1 MELFNRS
8 LFLAVFLFLSFT
20 SISYGQKKAL
30 IFPGEAFTVSEKPAF
45 ILFPEEAKRT
55 IPQPWI
61 IYAPT
66 LPAYPDHHEKWMH
79 EQFLKAGI
87 AVAGIDVGEGYGS
100 PKSNQL
106 LTDLYNELVQKKGF
120 APKPCLFGRSRG
132 GLWVTSWAVEN
143 PTKVSGII
151 GIYPVFDF
159 RTYPGIDKIP
169 AAYGISKSEL
179 DSKITEL
186 NPISN
191 VRVLAKAKIPVALIH
206 GDVDKVVPL
215 KENSQEFFN
224 QYKLE
229 NQQDLVKLIIL
240 KGQGHNYFE
249 GFFNSQELVDF
260 AITRAKVG
268 VK

>member
-1 MELFNRS
+1 LLYRRLLFVG
-8 LFLAVFLFLSFT
+8 FVFLSCTSF
-20 SISYGQKKAL
+20 SYGQKKNL
-30 IFPGEAFTVSEKPAF
+30 ILPGEAFTVSERPAF
-45 ILFPEEAKRT
+45 VLLPDESKRST
-55 IPQPWI
+55 PQPWI

-66 LPAYPDHHEKWMH
+66 LPSYPDQHEKWMH
-79 EQFLKAGI
+79 EQFLNAGI

-106 LTDLYNELVQKKGF
+106 FTALYNELVQKKGF

-132 GLWVTSWAVEN
+132 GLWVTSWAIEN

-159 RTYPGIDKIP
+159 RTYPGIDKTAP
-169 AAYGISKSEL
+169 AYALTKTDLESKLS
-179 DSKITEL
+179 EL
-186 NPISN
+186 NPISK
-191 VRVLAKAKIPVALIH
+191 VSVLAKAKIPVALIH
-206 GDVDKVVPL
+206 GDIDKVVPL

-240 KGQGHNYFE
+240 KGQGHNFFE

-260 AITRAKVG
+260 AIARAKVG
-268 VK
+268 IK

>member
-1 MELFNRS
+1 MFNKFLLFS
-8 LFLAVFLFLSFT
+8 FFVFLSCT
-20 SISYGQKKAL
+20 SVSYGQKKNL
-30 IFPGEAFTVSEKPAF
+30 ILPGETFTVSERPAF
-45 ILFPEEAKRT
+45 VLLPDEAKRT
-55 IPQPWI
+55 TPQPWI

-66 LPAYPDHHEKWMH
+66 LSSYPDQHEKWMH

-106 LTDLYNELVQKKGF
+106 FTDLYNELVHKKGF

-132 GLWVTSWAVEN
+132 GLWVTSWAIEN
-143 PTKVSGII
+143 PAKVSGII

-159 RTYPGIDKIP
+159 RTYPGIDKT
-169 AAYGISKSEL
+169 ASAYGLNKSDLEKKL
-179 DSKITEL
+179 SDL
-186 NPISN
+186 NPISK
-191 VRVLAKAKIPVALIH
+191 VGVLAKAKIPIALIH

-229 NQQDLVKLIIL
+229 NQQDLIKLIIL

-260 AITRAKVG
+260 AISRAKVG

>member
-1 MELFNRS
+1 LLYRRLLFVG
-8 LFLAVFLFLSFT
+8 FVFLSCTSF
-20 SISYGQKKAL
+20 SYGQKKNL
-30 IFPGEAFTVSEKPAF
+30 ILPGEAFTVSERPAF
-45 ILFPEEAKRT
+45 VLLPDEAKRST
-55 IPQPWI
+55 PQPWI

-66 LPAYPDHHEKWMH
+66 LPSYPDQHEKWMH
-79 EQFLKAGI
+79 EQFLNAGI

-106 LTDLYNELVQKKGF
+106 FTALYNELVQKKGF

-132 GLWVTSWAVEN
+132 GLWVTSWAIEN

-159 RTYPGIDKIP
+159 RTYPGIDKTAP
-169 AAYGISKSEL
+169 AYALTKTDLESKLS
-179 DSKITEL
+179 EL
-186 NPISN
+186 NPISKVN
-191 VRVLAKAKIPVALIH
+191 VLAKAKIPVALIH
-206 GDVDKVVPL
+206 GDIDKVVPL

-240 KGQGHNYFE
+240 KGQGHNFFE

-260 AITRAKVG
+260 AIARAKVG
-268 VK
+268 IK